1 MTKPLLH
8 RRGLLQAGA
17 SIAPAGSLGALLRP
31 TAAAAAATSA
41 AIDAERVDAIVQGF
55 LGRFEVPGASV
66 GLIAPGGQTFSR
78 GYGVRRLGR
87 PERVDQHTLFA
98 IGSNSKSFTAASLAM
113 LVDAGKIDWDAPVVD
128 YLPEFRMYDEAVTK
142 MMTVRDLLCHRS
154 GLPLGGGDLLYFPSS
169 THVAKDVLKA
179 LPYLKPERG
188 FRAGYAYDNILY
200 IVAGLLIERVSGQ
213 SWRDYVAGR
222 LLRPLG
228 MTESVPSHWLIA
240 TDNVAGR
247 HARMGPPV
255 RGMGAMQEVGVDE
268 SPMVDAPGGINAS
281 ASDILKWLRVQLDEG
296 ALPGGGRLWSA
307 AQAKAMWRPE
317 TLTGESDGPTQGDP
331 TRPVLSA
338 YALGW
343 GVRDY
348 RGERLISHS
357 GGVNGMITQTAFA
370 PRRGLA
376 VAVFT
381 NVEDGVSGAIRNALL
396 DLMLGAPEFDWS
408 GSYAAAS
415 RQRQADAL
423 AGVGDGLLKPPAGG
437 PTLPLAAYAG
447 RFRDP
452 WYGDILVAAGPEGLA
467 IDFTPTPVFK
477 SRLEIWGTDAFRT
490 RFPRDAGED
499 ALVMFHPANGRVDA
513 VTMKAFSPL
522 ADFSYDFQH
531 LAFVRV

>member
-1 MTKPLLH
+1 MIDRRSALALISSATLL
-8 RRGLLQAGA
+8 GGA
-17 SIAPAGSLGALLRP
+17 KAARAALSDL
-31 TAAAAAATSA
+31 A
-41 AIDAERVDAIVQGF
+41 AIDRIV
-55 LGRFEVPGASV
+55 LDVMAALEIPGAAV
-66 GLIAPGGQTFSR
+66 AVVAPGRTPYLK
-78 GYGVRRLGR
+78 GYGVRALGR
-87 PERVDQHTLFA
+87 PEPVDIHTQFA
-98 IGSNSKSFTAASLAM
+98 IASNSKAFLSACLAM
-113 LVDAGKIDWDAPVVD
+113 LVDEGKLGWEDPVLGH
-128 YLPEFRMYDEAVTK
+128 LPEFQMQDADVTA
-142 MMTVRDLLCHRS
+142 MMTVRDLLVHRS
-154 GLPLGGGDLLYFPSS
+154 GLPLGAGDLMQFPSGDH
-169 THVAKDVLKA
+169 TREELLHA
-179 LPYLKPERG
+179 LRYFKLARG
-188 FRAGYAYDNILY
+188 FRTGYAYDNILY